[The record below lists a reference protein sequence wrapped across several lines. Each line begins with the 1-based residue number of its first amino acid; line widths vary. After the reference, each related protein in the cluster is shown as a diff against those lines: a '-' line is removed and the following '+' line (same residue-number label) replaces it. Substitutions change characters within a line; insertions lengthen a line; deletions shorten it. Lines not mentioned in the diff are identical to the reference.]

1 MPQLLADKII
11 SNIPSQETLE
21 NRFLF
26 INNEVL
32 RTNLAIALKYITFL
46 TSLEAELKLPG
57 TMVYTIYKD
66 IIIYTSSIVE
76 SCLNYTLNELIHH
89 KKIKASCIPFEWKD
103 DKCVE
108 LYSITKSKKIYG
120 VIRHKKFENINNKTQ
135 FKTINEI
142 AYKAK
147 VINKTIFNDLET
159 LRLKR
164 NHIHLTS
171 LDIADVFYDKDDVN
185 QSFKITKIFLNRV
198 EKILLKIQ

>member
-1 MPQLLADKII
+1 MSQSLVDKII
-11 SNIPSQETLE
+11 GNIPSQGVLE

-26 INNEVL
+26 IGNEVL

-66 IIIYTSSIVE
+66 IIIYTCSIVE
-76 SCLNYTLNELIHH
+76 SCLNFTLTELFNHH
-89 KKIKASCIPFEWKD
+89 KIQKKCLPSEWKD
-103 DKCVE
+103 DICID
-108 LYSITKSKKIYG
+108 LYQISKLKKVCG
-120 VIRHKKFENINNKTQ
+120 VVRHKKYENINNKTQ

-147 VINKTIFNDLET
+147 IINKKTFNDLEI

-171 LDIADVFYDKDDVN
+171 LDTADTFYDKNDVN
-185 QSFKITKIFLNRV
+185 QSFKITKDFLNRI
-198 EKILLKIQ
+198 EKVLSKIQ